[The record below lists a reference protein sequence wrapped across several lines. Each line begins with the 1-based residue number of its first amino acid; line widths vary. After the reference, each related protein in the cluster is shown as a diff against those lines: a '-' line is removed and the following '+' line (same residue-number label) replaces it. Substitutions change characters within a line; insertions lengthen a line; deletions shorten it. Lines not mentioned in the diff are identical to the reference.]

1 MLTQKNYY
9 TDKEYISYHDILDF
23 LKCEYLFH
31 KRREG
36 EAKRIERDYFTYGN
50 AFDSMLTGD
59 FQKDFVVGKSVNVE
73 ERKEKLGKDK
83 LRYAELIEKY
93 KGKENEKAKDIVAGN
108 MQKLA
113 EAIAEEKYLEYL
125 EGKTIISDS
134 IFKHIEK
141 SVAEFS
147 RQPIIGKFTRDAKR
161 SQVILSAI

>member
-1 MLTQKNYY
+1 MQQNNMLTQKNYY

-73 ERKEKLGKDK
+73 ERKAIIVTGK
-83 LRYAELIEKY
+83 
-93 KGKENEKAKDIVAGN
+93 
-108 MQKLA
+108 Q
-113 EAIAEEKYLEYL
+113 
-125 EGKTIISDS
+125 
-134 IFKHIEK
+134 
-141 SVAEFS
+141 
-147 RQPIIGKFTRDAKR
+147 IGRAH
-161 SQVILSAI
+161 V